1 MVFRYTMIIQ
11 LAMIL
16 IGCYSNLSTDG
27 YDNSDNNNC
36 TTYHI
41 RCTTYHTQCT
51 LYSVHGT
58 LYSVPCT
65 TLAARY
71 TFVYNIQCIQH
82 TGM

>member
-16 IGCYSNLSTDG
+16 IGCYSNLSADG
-27 YDNSDNNNC
+27 YANSDNNNC

-41 RCTTYHTQCT
+41 RCTTYHTHC
-51 LYSVHGT
+51 T